1 LVFAPGERS
10 YPLVNY
16 EYLMVAT
23 RQDDPEVAAAL
34 RGFLRWAVSTEGGNA
49 AKYLEVVGFIP
60 LPTFIRALSENQ
72 IDLIKAPSQS
82 Q

>member
-1 LVFAPGERS
+1 MPTCPTNRHKKTGGFS
-10 YPLVNY
+10 
-16 EYLMVAT
+16 T
-23 RQDDPEVAAAL
+23 SPEVAAAL